1 MAEDANDELEK
12 FSLNFSRCTS
22 RDVAPLNLR
31 LIYGVIVFTLALFF
45 FTDSDSSNFIF
56 QHFKSDRSNEVKHSE
71 EIKWNPGLDINQKTL
86 PNQGENEILRKG
98 EDEDDD
104 DSKDDDNGDN
114 DAVND
119 ENDDDHNNKQEDE
132 NEILPKGE
140 DEDDDN
146 DDDDDSKDDDNGDND
161 AVNDENDDD
170 HNNKQ
175 EDENE
180 ILPKGEDED
189 DDNDDDDDSK
199 DDDNGDNDAVNDEND
214 DDHNNKQEDENE
226 ILPKGEDDDND
237 DDSKD
242 DDNDDNDVN
251 DENDD
256 DEQGDEND
264 HGDDDEEADEQRE
277 EEEEEEQQ
285 QQQQQQVQEEKEQQQ
300 QDIENIPYD
309 TKQTKPDGEQNLS
322 PDLKLTNPSHSPS
335 DQDVSLPVIK
345 SSNNT
350 ISPEHVTRPDR
361 EHNANTHSSATDKD
375 ISNVDET
382 VPTTTKPLTQEI
394 LNRIAEDM
402 EVRFE
407 VLEDIRKA
415 VVTLRNKGI
424 TPIDGNRWSV
434 HFCITTGMELGHLVH
449 RSEGYALPN
458 ETSIKLTHFNGCAY
472 KLEPTK
478 DFKAILPG
486 DSLRFM
492 VHIGSTLARTD
503 LGPRWY
509 VAAEGLQPRV
519 ISNTAGET
527 LDFVFLSKRKRFWDR
542 FGYKDVTDLGKATLL
557 VIPTPLEIMGLD
569 ESKKIQ
575 IGSEWVVFGELGL
588 ENEAMFL
595 AGNRR
600 FDHNFWR
607 LSATLSVEEST
618 IDHSF
623 VTGRKGE

>member
-56 QHFKSDRSNEVKHSE
+56 QHFKSDKSNEVKHSE

-86 PNQGENEILRKG
+86 PNQGENEILPEGEDDDYDDSKDDDNGDNDAVNDDNDNDDDDDDDDDDHSNQQEDENEMLPKG
-98 EDEDDD
+98 EDEDDDNDD

-119 ENDDDHNNKQEDE
+119 ENDDDDDDDHSNKQEDE

-146 DDDDDSKDDDNGDND
+146 DDDDVDDSKDDNNGDND

-170 HNNKQ
+170 N
-175 EDENE
+175 
-180 ILPKGEDED
+180 
-189 DDNDDDDDSK
+189 DND
-199 DDDNGDNDAVNDEND
+199 
-214 DDHNNKQEDENE
+214 KQEDENE

-237 DDSKD
+237 DNSKD
-242 DDNDDNDVN
+242 DDNEDNDVN
-251 DENDD
+251 DENDY

-264 HGDDDEEADEQRE
+264 DGDDDEEADEQRE
-277 EEEEEEQQ
+277 
-285 QQQQQQVQEEKEQQQ
+285 QQQQQVQEEKEQQQ
-300 QDIENIPYD
+300 QQQDTENIPYD

-322 PDLKLTNPSHSPS
+322 PDLKVTNPSHSPS

-345 SSNNT
+345 SSKNT

-361 EHNANTHSSATDKD
+361 EHNPNTHSSATDKD

-449 RSEGYALPN
+449 RSEGYVLPN

-486 DSLRFM
+486 DPLRFM

-569 ESKKIQ
+569 ESKKIH

-607 LSATLSVEEST
+607 L
-618 IDHSF
+618 
-623 VTGRKGE
+623 